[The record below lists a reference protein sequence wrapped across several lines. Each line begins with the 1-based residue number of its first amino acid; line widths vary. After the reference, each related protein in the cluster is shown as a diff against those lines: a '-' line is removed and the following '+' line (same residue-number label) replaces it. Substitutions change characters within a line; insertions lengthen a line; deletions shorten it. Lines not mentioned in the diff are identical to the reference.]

1 MTLVKYRKRPSMTS
15 TFFDDVFARDSFF
28 RDFLNGE
35 NVATPSA
42 NVKETDKAFE
52 IELAA
57 PGFDKN
63 DLNIEL
69 NDRVMTLS
77 AAKEAK
83 GEDEEENYTFR
94 EFSYKT
100 FRRSFNLPEG
110 IDVENINAQYENG
123 ILHVTLPKT
132 DLEKGVRRISVK

>member
-1 MTLVKYRKRPSMTS
+1 MTLVKYRKRPSMMN

-35 NVATPSA
+35 SVMTPSA
-42 NVKETDKAFE
+42 NVRETEKSFE

-57 PGFDKN
+57 RGFDKKE
-63 DLNIEL
+63 LNIEL
-69 NDRVMTLS
+69 NNRVLTLS
-77 AAKEAK
+77 GIKEEK
-83 GEDEEENYTFR
+83 REDTEENYTFR
-94 EFSYKT
+94 EFSYNT

-110 IDVENINAQYENG
+110 IDEEHIQANYEKG
-123 ILHVTLPKT
+123 ILHVSLPKS